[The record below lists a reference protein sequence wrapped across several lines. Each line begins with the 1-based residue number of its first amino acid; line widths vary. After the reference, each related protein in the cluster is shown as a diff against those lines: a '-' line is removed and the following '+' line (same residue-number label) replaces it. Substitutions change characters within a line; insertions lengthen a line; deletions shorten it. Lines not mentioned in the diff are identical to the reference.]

1 MQSIFV
7 YQKVWQFSYMIFKST
22 IRQVF
27 LIQVLLLASLFT
39 YGQSKD
45 NLSFVHIDEHARKAS
60 SKVENGMSDLAN
72 YLAKPA
78 LNDFDKARSFYV
90 WLTTNVTYDMQA
102 YRNGRRR
109 INKSNEDILKR
120 KRAVCF
126 GYSKF
131 FKALCDEVGLD
142 SQVISGYSKGSL
154 TSTPKLEEPDHAWNA
169 VKLEGKWYLLD
180 ATWGAGVVYRK
191 SDFVHEFSDEYFLTS
206 PEKLIVNHL
215 PADPMWQLLPCA
227 ISTKD
232 FKDSPNSLLKKVSDV
247 PQNCIDYADSLVV
260 FEQLD
265 YHQKMLKTAINTHI
279 FNPTQQNAK
288 QLGHAYM
295 DYEAYLDAK
304 AIKLQ
309 ESNSIEELMAI
320 QQKMIQTS
328 EQAKK
333 YTALYDRQKENLAY
347 TYMNLAATLSKKLPD
362 FEANQDFYE
371 MINIYEEILPYF
383 EKAKD
388 MLNDL
393 PPSLFIESALEQCT
407 TNIEAVKNNLD
418 IYRKELK
425 LND

>member
-1 MQSIFV
+1 MSFN
-7 YQKVWQFSYMIFKST
+7 FT
-22 IRQVF
+22 IRQFF
-27 LIQVLLLASLFT
+27 LISVSLLISAFV

-45 NLSFVHIDEHARKAS
+45 NLSFVHIDNHAQNTPFE
-60 SKVENGMSDLAN
+60 VEKEVSLLAN
-72 YLAKPA
+72 YLTKPA

-90 WLTTNVTYDMQA
+90 WLTTNVVYDMQA
-102 YRNGRRR
+102 YKNGRQR

-131 FKALCDEVGLD
+131 FKALCDEVGLS

-191 SDFVHEFSDEYFLTS
+191 SDFVHEFSDEYFLTL

-227 ISTKD
+227 ISAKD
-232 FKDSPNSLLKKVSDV
+232 FKDSPNNLLKKVSDV
-247 PQNCIDYADSLVV
+247 PQDCVNYADSLAV

-265 YHQKMLKTAINTHI
+265 YHQKMLKTAINTYT
-279 FNPTQQNAK
+279 FNPSQQNAK
-288 QLGHAYM
+288 RLGHAYM

-304 AIKLQ
+304 AVKLQ
-309 ESNSIEELMAI
+309 ASNAIDQLMAI
-320 QQKMIQTS
+320 QQEMIQTS

-333 YTALYDRQKENLAY
+333 YTTLYDRQKENLAY
-347 TYMNLAATLSKKLPD
+347 TYMNLAATLSKRLPD
-362 FEANQDFYE
+362 FEANQDYYE
-371 MINIYEEILPYF
+371 MVNIYEEILPYF
-383 EKAKD
+383 EKAKE
-388 MLNDL
+388 MLDAL

-418 IYRKELK
+418 IYRKKLQ